1 MSILAGQS
9 ENGWKKKIL
18 KGDLISY
25 QTILTHISSSASN
38 QVTGLFPSEVIKHL
52 YKQFSNLYVY
62 ISWGAGAKTTTFNLL
77 LLNNFQDV
85 ENNDVFQTR
94 EISATASRAN
104 TEYAFMIIPKNLYS
118 SDGTFIETSNIISPH
133 MIFQDL
139 SNSHPSSS
147 GTNTVTIDI
156 VFASEDTYG
165 LKKIGDNI

>member
-1 MSILAGQS
+1 MSVLAGQS
-9 ENGWKKKIL
+9 ENGWEKKIL

-25 QTILTHISSSASN
+25 QTILTHISNASSN

-62 ISWGAGAKTTTFNLL
+62 ISWGAGAKTTAFNLL
-77 LLNNFQDV
+77 LLNNFQEV
-85 ENNDVFQTR
+85 ANNDVFQTR
-94 EISATASRAN
+94 ELSASTSRSN

-139 SNSHPSSS
+139 SNGHVSSS

-156 VFASEDTYG
+156 VFASDEMPG
-165 LKKIGDNI
+165 LKKIGDSI